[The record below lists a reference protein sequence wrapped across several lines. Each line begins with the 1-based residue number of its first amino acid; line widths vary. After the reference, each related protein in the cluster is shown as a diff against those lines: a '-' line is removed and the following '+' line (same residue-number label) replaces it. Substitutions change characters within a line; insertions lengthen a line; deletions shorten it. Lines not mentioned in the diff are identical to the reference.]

1 MSYIKEVLLSN
12 LFDISLT
19 EKDILAYMYAIGFED
34 HSIVSA
40 YAMSV
45 KREMPL
51 LANTLFKQ
59 EVVRAKFIFMEEL
72 LGDFIDNKRVLSL
85 AVLPA
90 PLVDKSFDEI
100 LEVIFGEREFEPYR
114 KRVGVALKK
123 FGTHVLSNIYIL
135 SLLIDIHKLIDNVLA
150 LDHSQAIDESLISKL
165 NQQGD
170 KFCWL
175 VENYKTPRIFK
186 LLLTYEDE
194 SFNDLLN
201 MINTIKSIDR
211 NGYVK
216 VIKNNIG
223 KKPISFDDI
232 HAKLLPTFYEITN
245 SALMNTLLY
254 QDVEYLD
261 GATLYEYTISVPRTG
276 SDLFMTGKILKHCI
290 ASYVENVVGKSCQ
303 IINLKYNQNLAYT
316 IELLPSSFGYQI
328 GQFKGCQNSNIYEGL
343 EGEKYRRSLIQKL
356 NGESQILLNLHY

>member
-1 MSYIKEVLLSN
+1 
-12 LFDISLT
+12 
-19 EKDILAYMYAIGFED
+19 
-34 HSIVSA
+34 
-40 YAMSV
+40 
-45 KREMPL
+45 MPL

-186 LLLTYEDE
+186 LLLT
-194 SFNDLLN
+194 
-201 MINTIKSIDR
+201 
-211 NGYVK
+211 
-216 VIKNNIG
+216 
-223 KKPISFDDI
+223 
-232 HAKLLPTFYEITN
+232 
-245 SALMNTLLY
+245 
-254 QDVEYLD
+254 
-261 GATLYEYTISVPRTG
+261 
-276 SDLFMTGKILKHCI
+276 
-290 ASYVENVVGKSCQ
+290 
-303 IINLKYNQNLAYT
+303 
-316 IELLPSSFGYQI
+316 
-328 GQFKGCQNSNIYEGL
+328 
-343 EGEKYRRSLIQKL
+343 
-356 NGESQILLNLHY
+356 